1 MPLAYHSDIAFEYHM
16 TLERG
21 SYNLVVEGGTIYRYR
36 YMIIVLV
43 RAFVF
48 SV

>member
-21 SYNLVVEGGTIYRYR
+21 SYNLVVEGGTIYRY
-36 YMIIVLV
+36 MIIVLV